1 VITLDTSAL
10 FSLFNRKDPD
20 HSRIK
25 EALLTDPGP
34 YLVPAGIM
42 AEITYLIE
50 HRLGGHVLEAFL
62 LDLEEGAYALEC
74 GEQDLGRIRE
84 LVGRYADLPLGYA
97 DAAVIAVA
105 ERNGGKVL
113 SLDAHFHVVAREGKI
128 RVLPS

>member
-1 VITLDTSAL
+1 MITLDTSAL

-25 EALLTDPGP
+25 EALLADPGP

>member
-25 EALLTDPGP
+25 EALLADPGP

-113 SLDAHFHVVAREGKI
+113 SLDAHFHVVTREGKI